1 MFITT
6 EDCGQGF
13 EKKEATLGEQNGSCP
28 MFVVPELLESA
39 DEPGK
44 SKSAIDDYV
53 LAGRK

>member
-1 MFITT
+1 LRA
-6 EDCGQGF
+6 GF

-28 MFVVPELLESA
+28 LFVVPELLESA